1 MGYFGIINVM
11 YDFVFVAITDY
22 FVVHKSHGFNLKP
35 SLIKVSVKIF
45 PHKRVIVTVPCDTL
59 ESIGCINFSF
69 P

>member
-1 MGYFGIINVM
+1 MGYFGIIHVM
-11 YDFVFVAITDY
+11 YDFVLVAINN